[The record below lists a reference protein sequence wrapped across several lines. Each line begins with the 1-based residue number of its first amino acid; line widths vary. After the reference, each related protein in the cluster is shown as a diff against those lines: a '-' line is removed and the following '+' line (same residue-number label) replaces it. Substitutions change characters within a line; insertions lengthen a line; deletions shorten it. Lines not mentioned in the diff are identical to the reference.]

1 MWVRCYDDRLV
12 NLDWT
17 HEIYIWDVENVETEM
32 KCHHVV
38 ASTKDARYLLSKH
51 ESHAEAQAAIN
62 YIAVAMAHGL
72 PLCDLSED

>member
-12 NLDWT
+12 NLDGT
-17 HEIYIWDVENVETEM
+17 REIYIRDTETEM
-32 KCHHVV
+32 RRHHVV

>member
-12 NLDWT
+12 NLDGT
-17 HEIYIWDVENVETEM
+17 CEIYIWDTETEM
-32 KCHHVV
+32 GRHHVV
-38 ASTKDARYLLSKH
+38 ASTKDVRYLLSKH